1 MEDEYE
7 IIDFFWG
14 NPLQLQEYKISRGL
28 AEEMNNLFSIVNAAN
43 KLAKTCNCDT
53 CKRIAEITWQPIFG

>member
-14 NPLQLQEYKISRGL
+14 NPLKLQEYKISRGL
-28 AEEMNNLFSIVNAAN
+28 AEEMHNLVKIVSDAHE
-43 KLAKTCNCDT
+43 LAKTCDCDT
-53 CKRIAEITWQPIFG
+53 CKKIAEITWQPIFG